1 MAERRN
7 GFLSIVGIGPG
18 AEGQMTGAARAAIAA
33 AELVVGYRSYL
44 DLLGPLLEGKERF
57 AGRMTEELDRARVAV
72 ERARDGARVALVGSG
87 DAGVYGLAGL
97 ALELLREAGWRRGRS
112 PDVELLPGVT
122 ALLSCAARVG
132 APLGHDF
139 CAISL
144 SDLLTPW
151 PVIARRIEAAASAD
165 FAIAFY
171 NPASAR
177 RREPLAK
184 AREILLAHRPPAT
197 PVAVVTDAFRDGE
210 RIVVTDLAGLA
221 QAEVGM
227 TSTVLVGAASTFAWE
242 GFLVTPRG
250 YAAKYEWDG
259 SVRPGERP
267 GAALRGE
274 GRTKR

>member
-1 MAERRN
+1 MPE
-7 GFLSIVGIGPG
+7 GTLSIVGIGPG
-18 AEGQMTGAARAAIAA
+18 APDQMTGAARAAVAA
-33 AELVVGYRSYL
+33 ADLVVGYRNYL
-44 DLLGPLLEGKERF
+44 DLLGPLLEGKERY
-57 AGRMTEELDRARVAV
+57 AGKMTEEIDRARVAV
-72 ERARDGARVALVGSG
+72 ERARGGARVALIGSG

-97 ALELLREAGWRRGRS
+97 ALELLREAGWKRGDA
-112 PDVELLPGVT
+112 PAVEIVPGVT

-151 PVIARRIEAAASAD
+151 PVIERRVEAAAAAD

-184 AREILLAHRPPAT
+184 AREILLRHRPATT
-197 PVAVVTDAFRDGE
+197 PVAVVTDAYREGE
-210 RIVVTDLAGLA
+210 RAVVTDLAGLA
-221 QAEVGM
+221 DAEVGM
-227 TSTVLVGAASTFAWE
+227 TSTVLVGATSTFAWE

-259 SVRPGERP
+259 TARPGERP
-267 GAALRGE
+267 GAPLRARE
-274 GRTKR
+274 DSKR